1 MCFRKRNRMK
11 RTNRFNSEQGRRS
24 DKEIGYNRNWLFLL
38 GLRIW
43 VDYLLKCTGGILL
56 QNVNFS
62 HHQARHVSSQ
72 EPCYFIVYESV
83 GLKKEILSIWQWII
97 VEEVMA
103 GLLLVTSF
111 EQETGSWWP
120 ENDIKKRCLRGLR
133 FRGSRAHDHWSR
145 VVCKELG
152 YGARNVTRHSF

>member
-43 VDYLLKCTGGILL
+43 VDYLLKCSTGGILL

-62 HHQARHVSSQ
+62 RHQARHVSSQ
-72 EPCYFIVYESV
+72 EPCSFIV

-120 ENDIKKRCLRGLR
+120 ENDINKGVSEVWGLEVR
-133 FRGSRAHDHWSR
+133 ELMITDRGS
-145 VVCKELG
+145 
-152 YGARNVTRHSF
+152 YARNFDMEQET